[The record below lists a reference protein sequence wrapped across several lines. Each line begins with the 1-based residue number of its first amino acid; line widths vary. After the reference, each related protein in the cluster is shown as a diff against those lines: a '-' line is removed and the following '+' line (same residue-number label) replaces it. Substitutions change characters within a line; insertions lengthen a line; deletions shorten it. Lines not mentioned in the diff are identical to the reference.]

1 MFRPNSGG
9 KGLACLALCFAALLQ
24 VPPLRRTSVDRVIS
38 RLTTGYDKVGVA
50 LAVQPGRHRDKRTQY
65 LHKAHPLIE

>member
-1 MFRPNSGG
+1 MRG
-9 KGLACLALCFAALLQ
+9 
-24 VPPLRRTSVDRVIS
+24 TSVDPVIS

-50 LAVQPGRHRDKRTQY
+50 LAVLPGRHRDKKTQY